1 MLITGVNNSAD
12 NLYFFLYFFNK
23 TLGVQ
28 PNMNELEKALYHA
41 PSLHSPYCV
50 ICGKPATNQHHV
62 VFRSQ
67 GGEGGATVSVCGF
80 GNASGC
86 HGKLHNR
93 TLHLRFTDRWQYLE
107 TDKPTKYQTAL
118 AMSGWRDV

>member
-1 MLITGVNNSAD
+1 
-12 NLYFFLYFFNK
+12 
-23 TLGVQ
+23 
-28 PNMNELEKALYHA
+28 MNELEKALFYA
-41 PSLHSPYCV
+41 PSLVSDTCV

-67 GGEGGATVSVCGF
+67 GGSDGATVSVCGF

-86 HGKLHNR
+86 HGKLHHR
-93 TLHLRFTDRWQYLE
+93 TLHLRYTDRWQFLE

-118 AMSGWRDV
+118 SMDGWRDV